1 MLQHIYY
8 FRNGLNLD
16 NPQRLGGGKSKSSG
30 NPKKSR
36 RSRDLSNG
44 KPTKLQKRI
53 QDLESFPSEISRILN
68 IQTYYIPSQQ
78 VSDFQSELQVW
89 LSNLPEILK
98 TKIDLIKTALEEER
112 AGETIRINGTLKV
125 IVNRLITRLEGLGSD
140 HLVELISFLKNY
152 TP

>member
-1 MLQHIYY
+1 
-8 FRNGLNLD
+8 
-16 NPQRLGGGKSKSSG
+16 LGGGKSKSSG